1 MIRIG
6 ILAPSLNSF
15 QSVYVNIV
23 GGRANWLE
31 WQWKRGPES
40 FPPPSRTTWKRV
52 GNQGGGENPN
62 GITESYHFLT
72 GEDLYATA
80 KANGLK

>member
-1 MIRIG
+1 MRIRD
-6 ILAPSLNSF
+6 LARPF
-15 QSVYVNIV
+15 THFESVYVNVV

-31 WQWKRGPES
+31 WLWKSP
-40 FPPPSRTTWKRV
+40 THMTWKWV

-62 GITESYHFLT
+62 GIMESYHFLT